1 MKTPSTQKK
10 TPATK
15 TNSSTLLITHD
26 KAKTKDRQMAEL
38 SLSAVTLNAVTAH
51 TLIQFM
57 GEIDLGE
64 IIKVM
69 REKTSKV
76 NGGDLSE
83 LENTLT
89 AQTVSLDA
97 IFNQLARRASLNIG
111 EHINAA
117 ETYMRL
123 ALKAQAQCARTIE
136 VLAAMKNPPVV
147 FAKQAN
153 ISHGNQQVNN
163 GSNQTSTH
171 AHAHTG
177 KVVNQTNELL
187 EVNNGSE
194 NMDRRTAQTAIPK
207 DKAMATVET

>member
-1 MKTPSTQKK
+1 MKTPSTKKK

-51 TLIQFM
+51 TFTQFM
-57 GEIDLGE
+57 GETDLGE
-64 IIKVM
+64 TIKVM

-136 VLAAMKNPPVV
+136 VLAAMKNPPVI

-163 GSNQTSTH
+163 GSSPNATHTEKTINQS
-171 AHAHTG
+171 
-177 KVVNQTNELL
+177 NELL
-187 EVNNGSE
+187 TKGNHATLDTS
-194 NMDRRTAQTAIPK
+194 RTTTASGI
-207 DKAMATVET
+207 DQNMATVETLDRG

>member
-26 KAKTKDRQMAEL
+26 KAKTKERQLAEI
-38 SLSAVTLNAVTAH
+38 SLSATTLNAVTAH
-51 TLIQFM
+51 TFTQFL
-57 GEIDLGE
+57 GETDLGE
-64 IIKVM
+64 TIKVM

-163 GSNQTSTH
+163 GTFDTNTH
-171 AHAHTG
+171 GRTHTG
-177 KVVNQTNELL
+177 KIINQPNELL
-187 EVNNGSE
+187 EANNGSE
-194 NMDRRTAQTAIPK
+194 KMDGRAAQTAIPK
-207 DKAMATVET
+207 DKAMATVAT